1 VRNHEEIQVPGPP
14 VLRQLVGV
22 VLLLLGGLI
31 LAGVLPL
38 EHGVIGGGFIVAAA
52 GLFV

>member
-1 VRNHEEIQVPGPP
+1 VRNHEEIQAPDPP
-14 VLRQLVGV
+14 ALRQLVGV

-52 GLFV
+52 GLFA